1 MKCFSRCT
9 FVSRL
14 FWLIYC
20 VHVSFSYS
28 GLVVSNYRLAGKHEG
43 GPTGLHAVP
52 PISPP
57 NSVTVCI
64 YSLPPSL
71 ALSLFSPLSSSI
83 YVGRHSID

>member
-1 MKCFSRCT
+1 MKCFSRCKL
-9 FVSRL
+9 VSHL
-14 FWLIYC
+14 FGLMYC
-20 VHVSFSYS
+20 AQVFFSHT